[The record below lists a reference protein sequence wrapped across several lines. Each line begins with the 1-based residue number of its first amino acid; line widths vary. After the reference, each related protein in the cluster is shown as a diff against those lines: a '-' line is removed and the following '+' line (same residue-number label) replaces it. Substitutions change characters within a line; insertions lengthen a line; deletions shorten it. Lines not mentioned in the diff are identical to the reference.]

1 MTLKGRIRL
10 KVWLVLLGVFALGSV
25 TGAALDS
32 VYRLRSSA
40 NQFKEREKGEAFL
53 NRMRSEL
60 GLNEQQ
66 AAQINTIVNESRNEF
81 RALRAEA
88 RPRYDAIRQKERERI
103 RAILTPDQQQKF
115 DQMVARKDAA
125 RQKHGLD
132 GRLEK

>member
-1 MTLKGRIRL
+1 MTLKGRTRL

-40 NQFKEREKGEAFL
+40 NQGEKLGKGEAFMNML
-53 NRMRSEL
+53 RSEL

-66 AAQINTIVNESRNEF
+66 SAQINTIVNETRNEF

-88 RPRYDAIRQKERERI
+88 RPRYDAIRQKSRERI
-103 RAILTPDQQQKF
+103 RAILTSEQQQKF
-115 DQMVARKDAA
+115 DQMIARKDAA
-125 RQKHGLD
+125 RQQE
-132 GRLEK
+132 EKDEK